1 MDTVEE
7 IFSLTKLSE
16 ENKKDASSDENEVVK
31 AIRGVTSAELVEK
44 LDNMLI
50 GIRTKQVE
58 EVVERKKKINSLLK
72 DPSLM
77 IQ

>member
-1 MDTVEE
+1 M
-7 IFSLTKLSE
+7 FSLPNISE
-16 ENKKDASSDENEVVK
+16 ENKSNNSGSEVAK

-44 LDNMLI
+44 LDDLLI
-50 GIRTKQVE
+50 GIRNKHVE
-58 EVVERKKKINSLLK
+58 DVVERKKKINSLLK